1 MKKLILLLLC
11 TLALGITTARAQEL
25 TKKEKRA
32 QAKEVKAAEKAQ
44 SKTEKQNKQDAK
56 KAAKREA
63 RFAKFIEMVR
73 TYEPVQM
80 NTKNVVALKNLVGH
94 MNDMMADI
102 ILLEKAFNSV
112 EMVSEAY
119 VDEDGI
125 PGTSW
130 SARNRYTQQ
139 TYSNNEAE
147 ELLRA
152 QKRNIVAKKTEAGLL
167 VIEATNAG
175 AGIATANL
183 STADKI
189 ALGLSATQPIKQAKF
204 IRFGLGAMNYHL
216 NKNMEY
222 LGFQLDNEGADS
234 MEDE

>member
-1 MKKLILLLLC
+1 MKKLTLLLLC
-11 TLALGITTARAQEL
+11 TLALGITTVRAQEL
-25 TKKEKRA
+25 TKKEKKA
-32 QAKEVKAAEKAQ
+32 QAREIKAAEKAQ
-44 SKTEKQNKQDAK
+44 SKTEKENQKDAK

-63 RFAKFIEMVR
+63 RFAKFLEMVR

-80 NTKNVVALKNLVGH
+80 DTKNVTPLKNLVGH
-94 MNDMMADI
+94 MNEMMSDI
-102 ILLEKAFNSV
+102 ILLEKAFSSV

-125 PGTSW
+125 PGTIW
-130 SARNRYTQQ
+130 SARDRFTQK
-139 TYSNNEAE
+139 TYSNDEAE

-152 QKRNIVAKKTEAGLL
+152 QKMNIIAKKTEAGLL

-183 STADKI
+183 TPADKVV
-189 ALGLSATQPIKQAKF
+189 LGLSATRLIKQAKF

-222 LGFQLDNEGADS
+222 LGFQLDNEGDDS